1 MKGFFV
7 ALAVF
12 IAFTYGCAPKPT
24 FGEQIAFESANHV
37 PGYYSI
43 VLNTEPFEDQLR
55 IANLDSLSFYGTGG
69 RPSLAE
75 IESRN
80 YQTVRRQLD
89 DCCRIGD
96 KLNGKW
102 ENQRGLTS
110 YGIKVDAIQLTND
123 DVARLREAAIVRQ
136 LLPLNR

>member
-7 ALAVF
+7 ALSTIIVL
-12 IAFTYGCAPKPT
+12 TYSCVPKPT

-43 VLNTEPFEDQLR
+43 VLNTEPFADQLR
-55 IANLDSLSFYGTGG
+55 ITNLDSLSFYGTDG

-75 IESRN
+75 IESSN
-80 YQTVRRQLD
+80 YQTVRKQLD
-89 DCCRIGD
+89 ACCRIGD

-102 ENQRGLTS
+102 KNKRGLTS
-110 YGIKVDAIQLTND
+110 YGIKVDAIRLTND
-123 DVARLREAAIVRQ
+123 DVARLREATIVRQ
-136 LLPLNR
+136 LLPLNK